1 MTLLPSR
8 TATLHSWLR
17 TYGPCIVVA
26 LVLLVAPHFFY
37 PLFLAKILCFALFA
51 CAFNLLLGS
60 CGLLSFGQAAYY
72 GTAAYVAAFAAKE
85 WNLPFEISIV
95 LGALAA
101 AVLGTG
107 FGYLAIRREG
117 LQFAMITLALA
128 QMIYFLALQL
138 PFTHAED
145 GLTGVPRG
153 KVLGLFSLDDSTTLY
168 CTVAAI
174 FIVGLFCV
182 HRITHSTFGQVLRS
196 IRDNEPRAISLGFD
210 ANRFKLLAFTLSA
223 TLAGVAGAAKAIT
236 FKLATL
242 TDVHWSTSGSV
253 ILMTLLGGLGT
264 FWGPVVGAI
273 VVVTLEDY
281 LADSGLPIEA
291 VIGAIFILCI
301 LLFRRGVVGELQA
314 LLLHRSSH
322 PKSRSSP

>member
-1 MTLLPSR
+1 MTLA
-8 TATLHSWLR
+8 ATEIAASGSWPR
-17 TYGPCIVVA
+17 TYGPWILGA
-26 LVLLVAPHFFY
+26 LALLLAPHFFY

-51 CAFNLLLGS
+51 SAFNLLLGS
-60 CGLLSFGQAAYY
+60 CGLLSFGHSAYY
-72 GTAAYVAAFAAKE
+72 GAAAYVAAYAAKG
-85 WNLPFEISIV
+85 WGLPFELSIL

-101 AVLGTG
+101 TLIGGG
-107 FGYLAIRREG
+107 FGYLSIRRQG

-153 KVLGLFSLDDSTTLY
+153 KVLGLFALDDIRTLY
-168 CTVAAI
+168 YTVAVI
-174 FIVGLFCV
+174 FVLGLFCV
-182 HRITHSTFGQVLRS
+182 HRITHSTFGQILRS

-210 ANRFKLLAFTLSA
+210 TNRFKLLAFTLSA
-223 TLAGVAGAAKAIT
+223 TLAGVAGATKAIV

-242 TDVHWSTSGSV
+242 TDVHWSTSGSI

-264 FWGPVVGAI
+264 LWGPVVGALI
-273 VVVTLEDY
+273 VVTLEDY
-281 LADSGLPIEA
+281 LADAGLPIEA

-314 LLLHRSSH
+314 LLLPRS
-322 PKSRSSP
+322 PSSKP

>member
-1 MTLLPSR
+1 VLPSPPR
-8 TATLHSWLR
+8 TVARHTGLKTHWL
-17 TYGPCIVVA
+17 CIVGA
-26 LVLLVAPHFFY
+26 LALLVAPQFFY

-60 CGLLSFGQAAYY
+60 CGLLSFGHAAYY
-72 GTAAYVAAFAAKE
+72 GTAAYVAAYAAKE
-85 WNLPFEISIV
+85 WDLPFEFSIILGMLV
-95 LGALAA
+95 AGLLGA
-101 AVLGTG
+101 G
-107 FGYLAIRREG
+107 FGYLSIRRQG

-128 QMIYFLALQL
+128 QLIYFLALQL

-153 KVLGLFSLDDSTTLY
+153 KVLGLFVLDDTRTLY
-168 CTVAAI
+168 YTVAVI
-174 FIVGLFCV
+174 FVLGLFCV
-182 HRITHSTFGQVLRS
+182 FRITHSTFGQVLRS
-196 IRDNEPRAISLGFD
+196 IRDNEPRATSLGFD

-223 TLAGVAGAAKAIT
+223 TLAGVAGATKAIC

-242 TDVHWSTSGSV
+242 TDVHWSTSGAV

-264 FWGPVVGAI
+264 FWGPVVGAV
-273 VVVTLEDY
+273 VVVTLDDY

-301 LLFRRGVVGELQA
+301 LLFRRGIVGELQT
-314 LLLHRSSH
+314 LLLNRNSY
-322 PKSRSSP
+322 PKS

>member
-1 MTLLPSR
+1 MTLAPTN
-8 TATLHSWLR
+8 TAAFRLGACAYSPWILA
-17 TYGPCIVVA
+17 A

-37 PLFLAKILCFALFA
+37 PLFLAKILCFALVA
-51 CAFNLLLGS
+51 SAFNLLLGS
-60 CGLLSFGQAAYY
+60 CGLLSFGHSAYY
-72 GTAAYVAAFAAKE
+72 GAAAYVAAYAAKG
-85 WNLPFEISIV
+85 WGLPFEVSII

-101 AVLGTG
+101 ALIGFG
-107 FGYLAIRREG
+107 FGYLSIRRQG

-153 KVLGLFSLDDSTTLY
+153 KALGLFALDDITTLY
-168 CTVAAI
+168 YAVAVI
-174 FIVGLFCV
+174 FLLGLFCV
-182 HRITHSTFGQVLRS
+182 HRITHSTFGQILRS

-223 TLAGVAGAAKAIT
+223 TLAGVAGATKAIT

-242 TDVHWSTSGSV
+242 TDVHWSTSGSI

-264 FWGPVVGAI
+264 LWGPVVGALI
-273 VVVTLEDY
+273 VVTLEDY

-301 LLFRRGVVGELQA
+301 LLFRHGVVGQLQA
-314 LLLHRSSH
+314 LLSHRSS
-322 PKSRSSP
+322 RNA

>member
-1 MTLLPSR
+1 MTLAP
-8 TATLHSWLR
+8 AAAAPPHSNLR
-17 TYGPCIVVA
+17 VYGPWIIGA
-26 LVLLVAPHFFY
+26 LVLLLAPHAFY

-51 CAFNLLLGS
+51 CAFNLLAGS
-60 CGLLSFGQAAYY
+60 CGLLSFGHAAYY
-72 GTAAYVAAFAAKE
+72 GAGAYVAAHAAKE
-85 WNLPFEISIV
+85 WGAPFEVSIV
-95 LGALAA
+95 CGALVAA
-101 AVLGTG
+101 AIGAG
-107 FGYLAIRREG
+107 FGYLSIRRQG

-153 KVLGLFSLDDSTTLY
+153 KALGLFELDDITTLYYTVAVISVLGLL
-168 CTVAAI
+168 
-174 FIVGLFCV
+174 CV
-182 HRITHSTFGQVLRS
+182 HRITHSTFGQILRA
-196 IRDNEPRAISLGFD
+196 IRDNEPRAISLGFE
-210 ANRFKLLAFTLSA
+210 AHRFKLLAFTLSA
-223 TLAGVAGAAKAIT
+223 ALAGVAGATKAIT

-264 FWGPVVGAI
+264 LWGPVVGAL

-281 LADSGLPIEA
+281 LADTGLPIQA
-291 VIGAIFILCI
+291 IIGAVFILCI

-314 LLLHRSSH
+314 LTDKK
-322 PKSRSSP
+322 P

>member
-1 MTLLPSR
+1 MTLAP
-8 TATLHSWLR
+8 TAAATPRSWPR
-17 TYGPCIVVA
+17 TYGPWIAGA
-26 LVLLVAPHFFY
+26 LVLLAAPHFFY
-37 PLFLAKILCFALFA
+37 PLFLAKILCFALVA

-60 CGLLSFGQAAYY
+60 CGLLSFGHAAYY
-72 GTAAYVAAFAAKE
+72 GAAAYVAAYAAKG
-85 WNLPFEISIV
+85 WGLPFELSIV

-101 AVLGTG
+101 TLIGVV
-107 FGYLAIRREG
+107 FGYLAIRRQG

-153 KVLGLFSLDDSTTLY
+153 KVLGLFALDDITTLY
-168 CTVAAI
+168 YTVAVI
-174 FIVGLFCV
+174 FVLGLLCV
-182 HRITHSTFGQVLRS
+182 HRITHSVFGQILRS

-223 TLAGVAGAAKAIT
+223 ALAGVAGATKAIT

-242 TDVHWSTSGSV
+242 TDVHWSTSGTI

-264 FWGPVVGAI
+264 LWGPVVGAL

-281 LADSGLPIEA
+281 LADAGLPIEA

-314 LLLHRSSH
+314 LLLSRRSYFK
-322 PKSRSSP
+322 P